1 MPKEQQLCYP
11 ILWLWRVKSGEIYG
25 RNRCRYT
32 GKIGR
37 WSDDTDDD
45 DDDYYDY
52 DDASSWR
59 PSLADE

>member
-1 MPKEQQLCYP
+1 
-11 ILWLWRVKSGEIYG
+11 VKSGEIYG
-25 RNRCRYT
+25 SNRFRYA

-45 DDDYYDY
+45 DDD
-52 DDASSWR
+52 ASSWR